1 MRFFAGAEGLSE
13 GAAAEACTFQNAR
26 TAAAPSKAPSTTPA
40 SKNPSEAAK
49 QLQGVAGDWCRKA
62 ACSTSF

>member
-49 QLQGVAGDWCRKA
+49 QLQGVAGD
-62 ACSTSF
+62 